1 MPETA
6 TEQKRALKVR
16 FVEPKKFKVIF
27 LNDDKTP
34 MEFVIDV
41 LINLFS
47 HDEITSQELTV
58 KIHTEG
64 SAVVGVYPFEIA
76 EQKGI
81 ETTHLARAAGYP
93 LIVKIESE

>member
-1 MPETA
+1 MADAA
-6 TEQKRALKVR
+6 TEQKRAVKTR
-16 FVEPKKFKVIF
+16 IIEPKKFKVIF

-34 MEFVIDV
+34 MDFVIDV
-41 LINLFS
+41 LMNLFS
-47 HDEITSQELTV
+47 HNEVASQELTI

-64 SAVVGVYPFEIA
+64 SAVVGVFPYEVA

-93 LIVKIESE
+93 LAVKIESE